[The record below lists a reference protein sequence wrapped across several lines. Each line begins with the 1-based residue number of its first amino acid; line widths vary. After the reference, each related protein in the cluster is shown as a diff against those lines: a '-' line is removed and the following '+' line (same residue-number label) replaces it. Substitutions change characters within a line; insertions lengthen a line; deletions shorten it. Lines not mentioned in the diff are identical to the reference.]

1 MPRQPAIPIEIQ
13 TEVQNLVDEFN
24 RKNFKK
30 VDPRLRMIFGGNT
43 NSGYSAHFKGK
54 FLYLDRAEGSRKPSP
69 ICRLTWTGAMDK
81 WDFAI
86 YKYSNDRYDPEEW
99 FFTGAGEVDGTVT
112 GAMAAGMAAYPI

>member
-1 MPRQPAIPIEIQ
+1 MPRQSGIPIEIQ
-13 TEVQNLVDEFN
+13 TEIQKLVDEFN

-30 VDPRLRMIFGGNT
+30 VDPRLRMVFGGNT
-43 NSGYSAHFKGK
+43 NSGYSARFKGK